1 MSGFPLI
8 IISSIKTVVWVV
20 VFHAR
25 SKQQRFIQSPTPPP
39 KKKSKVIEST
49 ATPNPGGTTT
59 QTNPKIFAM
68 FQRCIKWQNSW
79 RCVRKWVNINF
90 PLRLLYVNFKIFSR
104 ISNLNWFFAQTH
116 KILPLGFLISFGII
130 INFQHSKTF
139 ALIFIKISLFKSKF
153 RKNSWKLEK
162 FFRFPLFL
170 TNVFNIFASFG
181 GSAPGPTPYKSI
193 FRNFSKFF
201 PNFRNK
207 LDKILKKFQKIAK
220 FL

>member
-1 MSGFPLI
+1 MSCCFPCQ
-8 IISSIKTVVWVV
+8 
-20 VFHAR
+20 
-25 SKQQRFIQSPTPPP
+25 KQTAAIYTAPNPPAP
-39 KKKSKVIEST
+39 RTSTVIESPP
-49 ATPNPGGTTT
+49 TPNPGGTTT
-59 QTNPKIFAM
+59 QANPKNFAM

-79 RCVRKWVNINF
+79 RWVRKLVKVNF
-90 PLRLLYVNFKIFSR
+90 PLRFLYVNFKLFSR
-104 ISNLNWFFAQTH
+104 ISNLNWFFAQTR
-116 KILPLGFLISFGII
+116 KILPLGFLISFRII
-130 INFQHSKTF
+130 IDFQHSKTF